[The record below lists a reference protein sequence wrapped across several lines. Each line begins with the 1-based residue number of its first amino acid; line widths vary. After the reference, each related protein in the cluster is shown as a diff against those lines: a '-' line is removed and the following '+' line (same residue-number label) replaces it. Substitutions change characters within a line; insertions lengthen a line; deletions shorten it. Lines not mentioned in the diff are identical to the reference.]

1 MELARAKKA
10 KVVLAAPTG
19 RAAKRLAELTG
30 AEAST
35 VHRLLELKPGGDA
48 AYDRDRPLDAD
59 LVVVDEASMLDLLLA
74 NKLVKAVAPGA
85 HLLFVGDVD
94 QLPQRR
100 RRARCC
106 GTCWPTAARSP
117 PSGSPRSSGRP
128 SSRAW

>member
-1 MELARAKKA
+1 M
-10 KVVLAAPTG
+10 LAAPTG

-74 NKLVKAVAPGA
+74 NKLVKAVPPGA

-94 QLPQRR
+94 QLPERR

-106 GTCWPTAARSP
+106 ATCSPTAARSRRC
-117 PSGSPRSSGRP
+117 GSPRSSGRP
-128 SSRAW
+128 SSPAW

>member
-74 NKLVKAVAPGA
+74 NKLVKAVPPGA
-85 HLLFVGDVD
+85 HLLLRRGRG
-94 QLPQRR
+94 PAAQRR

-106 GTCWPTAARSP
+106 ATCSPTAARC
-117 PSGSPRSSGRP
+117 PRSG
-128 SSRAW
+128 